1 MYYLV
6 SEYYLNGETPH
17 EIDSYVKATSPMEA
31 IRSKPFWKY
40 AIRYTRISGEVNKDK
55 QDKIEKDWEDNAH
68 TQDGDGKN
76 GCRAKRVSNQE
87 YRDRLRTTKNGAF
100 EFGHVST
107 PDQMVGS
114 MEPFSPHWWCQ
125 YMGNGAGFHAGTYRE
140 ILQWMRE
147 Y

>member
-17 EIDSYVKATSPMEA
+17 EIDSYVKAKAAMEA
-31 IRSKPFWKY
+31 VRSKPFWKY
-40 AIRYTRISGEVNKDK
+40 ASEYTSTNARDKDPAK
-55 QDKIEKDWEDNAH
+55 RDNAH
-68 TQDGDGKN
+68 TQDGNGKN
-76 GCRAKRVSNQE
+76 GCRAKRVSKQE
-87 YRDRLRTTKNGAF
+87 YLDRVRTTKNGAF
-100 EFGHVST
+100 EYGHVSS

-114 MEPFSPHWWCQ
+114 MEPFSPHWWSQ
-125 YMGNGAGFHAGTYRE
+125 YMGNGAGHHADTYRE